1 VIAVAAPIASVTVL
15 EDRAAVTRRGR
26 LAVGAGQHRLVI
38 ERVSPVLADKTL
50 TAIAT
55 GARVLDVRCERMLAP
70 WRDPGEAAG
79 AVAAL
84 HAERVRLETERD
96 AALARRDTARTVL
109 TALAALAAAAL
120 RDLAL
125 AAGRAITAP
134 GAAAQLAALDSA
146 DAAARERAVTAELEA
161 TDLAAQLTRL
171 AQRIAR
177 AETEAGEQ
185 TARLVIDLVADAPA
199 EVGLVLGYVVPG
211 AAWRPYHRAVL
222 VRAPD
227 DLAPASVD
235 WETTACV
242 WQATGEDWDGAELV
256 FSLERPSLGTA
267 PPALA
272 DDELRARRRPE
283 TVLVDTREHAHHTAG
298 LGGAAPAEVPGID
311 DGGLGV
317 RLVAARASIAADG
330 APHRV
335 PVGGFSAAAKLDR
348 VAIPLRSPWA
358 HLRVELLHT
367 GTVPVLA
374 GPVDLVMASG
384 YVGRTEIGFV
394 APGETLQIGF
404 GPDADLRVH
413 RSETSERDDA
423 GLLGGWN
430 VQTVRVA
437 VRLSNLGGA
446 PREVVVT
453 ERVPISEIEQV
464 EVQVAAPDAYRL
476 PSDGE
481 PILEI
486 TERTIDDRGL
496 VAWSVALPPHGRRAV
511 TLEYRIRS
519 QRGVAGL

>member
-1 VIAVAAPIASVTVL
+1 
-15 EDRAAVTRRGR
+15 
-26 LAVGAGQHRLVI
+26 
-38 ERVSPVLADKTL
+38 
-50 TAIAT
+50 
-55 GARVLDVRCERMLAP
+55 
-70 WRDPGEAAG
+70 
-79 AVAAL
+79 
-84 HAERVRLETERD
+84 
-96 AALARRDTARTVL
+96 
-109 TALAALAAAAL
+109 
-120 RDLAL
+120 
-125 AAGRAITAP
+125 
-134 GAAAQLAALDSA
+134 
-146 DAAARERAVTAELEA
+146 
-161 TDLAAQLTRL
+161 
-171 AQRIAR
+171 
-177 AETEAGEQ
+177 
-185 TARLVIDLVADAPA
+185 
-199 EVGLVLGYVVPG
+199 
-211 AAWRPYHRAVL
+211 
-222 VRAPD
+222 
-227 DLAPASVD
+227 
-235 WETTACV
+235 
-242 WQATGEDWDGAELV
+242 
-256 FSLERPSLGTA
+256 
-267 PPALA
+267 
-272 DDELRARRRPE
+272 
-283 TVLVDTREHAHHTAG
+283 
-298 LGGAAPAEVPGID
+298 VPGID
-311 DGGLGV
+311 DGGLGLK
-317 RLVAARASIAADG
+317 LVAPRVTVRADG
-330 APHRV
+330 TPHRV
-335 PVGGFSAAAKLDR
+335 PVGGFQAPVQLSY

-394 APGETLQIGF
+394 APNERFHVDF
-404 GPDADLRVH
+404 GPEADVRVH
-413 RSETSERDDA
+413 RTETRERDDA